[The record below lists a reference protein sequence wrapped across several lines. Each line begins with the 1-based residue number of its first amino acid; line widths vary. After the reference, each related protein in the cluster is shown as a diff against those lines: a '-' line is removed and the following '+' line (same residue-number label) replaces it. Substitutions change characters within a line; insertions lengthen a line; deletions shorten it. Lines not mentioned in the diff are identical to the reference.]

1 MTGNYKNRRVIV
13 VVAGNCTYFCN
24 TLSLSLSSSPL
35 FIRLCPSEPSQSD
48 DRCAKIRDKAPT
60 FPSLVIFG
68 FRIKERGSVTSS
80 RNEAISNAFHNF
92 RRNGKNHPKF
102 FHRFRID
109 IYIYILGTFFDAAT
123 RVCLLSPLST
133 IDSLFLS
140 SLNVRRGNI
149 DD

>member
-24 TLSLSLSSSPL
+24 TLSLSSSPL
-35 FIRLCPSEPSQSD
+35 FILLCPSEPSQSD

-109 IYIYILGTFFDAAT
+109 IYIYIYSWHVLRCSDTCMLIIAT
-123 RVCLLSPLST
+123 VDDRFSFS
-133 IDSLFLS
+133 FLS
-140 SLNVRRGNI
+140 QRQAG
-149 DD
+149 

>member
-24 TLSLSLSSSPL
+24 TLSLSSSPL

-109 IYIYILGTFFDAAT
+109 IYIYIYSWHVLRCSDTCMLIIAT
-123 RVCLLSPLST
+123 VDDRFSFS
-133 IDSLFLS
+133 FLS
-140 SLNVRRGNI
+140 QRQAG
-149 DD
+149 